1 MNYLLVS
8 ITRTIFFYFFV
19 LIMYRIMG
27 KREIAQLGVIDLIV
41 SLLIAELIAI
51 SIEDLKGTMLK
62 SVVPIIILVILE
74 LVLDFLSLKS
84 KRFKNIFEGKTS
96 VIINSGKIN
105 FKEMVKQRYTI
116 DDLLMELRQ
125 REIKS
130 LEEVDYALLET
141 NGKLSVFKKKMFD
154 KDYPMPIILDGKIQT
169 KTLKYIKKNRSWID
183 YVLDKNYLKLDNI
196 FYAFYKSGRI
206 YIIEKDEKK

>member
-1 MNYLLVS
+1 MNYILIGVY
-8 ITRTIFFYFFV
+8 RTIFFYFFV

-41 SLLIAELIAI
+41 SLLIAEIIAM
-51 SIEDLKGTMLK
+51 SIEDIEHSIFK
-62 SVVPIIILVILE
+62 SVAPILVLVILE
-74 LVLDFLSLKS
+74 LILDFLSLKS
-84 KRFKNIFEGKTS
+84 RRFKNLFEGKTS

-141 NGKLSVFKKKMFD
+141 NGKLSIFKKKMFD
-154 KDYPMPIILDGKIQT
+154 KDYPMPIILDGKIQSN
-169 KTLKYIKKNRSWID
+169 TLKYIKKNKSWMKS
-183 YVLDKNYLKLDNI
+183 VLDKNYLDLENI
-196 FYAFYKSGRI
+196 FYAFYKNKQL
-206 YIIEKDEKK
+206 YIIEKTNN